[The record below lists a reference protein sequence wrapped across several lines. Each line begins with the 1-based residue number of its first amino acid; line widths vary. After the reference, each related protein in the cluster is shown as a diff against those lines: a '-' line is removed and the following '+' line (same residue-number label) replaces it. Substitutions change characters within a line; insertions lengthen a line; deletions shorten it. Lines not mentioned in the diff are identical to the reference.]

1 MATINYSVNDMISSE
16 DQQKVYEFLI
26 QAVAIL
32 IERDVG
38 EFALNIKS
46 TNGIETKVTLSID
59 QKKKRGE

>member
-1 MATINYSVNDMISSE
+1 MSSVIPLG
-16 DQQKVYEFLI
+16 QP
-26 QAVAIL
+26 IL
-32 IERDVG
+32 VERDVG